1 MKKWKLFF
9 TMAISAFLIGM
20 SVCSCQM
27 NDDDGYYQEAAVD
40 VTPADLFIAS
50 EAYQNLEKEIRKDI
64 RRRQNA
70 IEKLSREEK
79 EMYQQLME
87 QLLNPETRMDAR
99 EQLNSLLGYDEQI
112 ERNRILVMARKVY
125 EGVNVSQ
132 LELLRAWQRRQ
143 MQQVVIST
151 RAKDPEALEEC
162 KKKCTQNMEREVNE
176 CYAELNYCLESVPAD
191 EKLYQ
196 SGPQYDACINNLNYS
211 LDFCYFVFITCKDS
225 CKFSHGG

>member
-27 NDDDGYYQEAAVD
+27 NDDNDYYQEAAVD
-40 VTPADLFIAS
+40 VTPADLFITS

-70 IEKLSREEK
+70 IEKLSQEEK

-99 EQLNSLLGYDEQI
+99 EQLNSLLGYDEQT
-112 ERNRILVMARKVY
+112 ERNRILVMAREVY
-125 EGVNVSQ
+125 EGVNFSRV
-132 LELLRAWQRRQ
+132 ELLRAWQKRQ
-143 MQQVVIST
+143 MHQVVIST
-151 RAKDPEALEEC
+151 RAKDPEALEQCNKEC
-162 KKKCTQNMEREVNE
+162 NQKMERDVNI
-176 CYAELNYCLESVPAD
+176 CYEAFSDCLATVPAD
-191 EKLYQ
+191 QKLYQ
-196 SGPQYDACINNLNYS
+196 RGPQYDACVDNLNFC
-211 LDFCYFVFITCKDS
+211 LDGRYFQLTTCKDR
-225 CKFSHGG
+225 CKSEHGG

>member
-27 NDDDGYYQEAAVD
+27 NDDDSYYQEAAVD

-70 IEKLSREEK
+70 IEKLSQEEK

-87 QLLNPETRMDAR
+87 QLLNSETRMDAR

-162 KKKCTQNMEREVNE
+162 NKKCTQNMEREVNE

-196 SGPQYDACINNLNYS
+196 RGPQYDACINNLNYS

>member
-1 MKKWKLFF
+1 
-9 TMAISAFLIGM
+9 
-20 SVCSCQM
+20 
-27 NDDDGYYQEAAVD
+27 
-40 VTPADLFIAS
+40 
-50 EAYQNLEKEIRKDI
+50 
-64 RRRQNA
+64 
-70 IEKLSREEK
+70 
-79 EMYQQLME
+79 
-87 QLLNPETRMDAR
+87 
-99 EQLNSLLGYDEQI
+99 
-112 ERNRILVMARKVY
+112 
-125 EGVNVSQ
+125 
-132 LELLRAWQRRQ
+132 

-162 KKKCTQNMEREVNE
+162 NKKCTQNMEREVNE